1 MAKYR
6 VGVIGCGRKGGSH
19 ARAYALNP
27 LTEVVA
33 FADTDPE
40 NLELYCKY
48 YDVPGYSDY
57 REMLEKEQI
66 DIAAPI
72 LPVRPNPEV
81 VIGCAEAGVKAI
93 LCEKPIAASLA
104 DADRMVAACQS
115 RGIKLGAGDLDR
127 NLPQYW
133 QALEIIES
141 GEIGEVKSINFIG
154 GSGTEMS
161 GGGCQLFSLMRMF
174 AGDADV
180 AWVVGWVADDPES
193 DHDQGV
199 AGYLRFT
206 NGIEAFMHRE
216 PDARGRGF
224 EVSCSRGVFRSNN
237 SFLSLWKADGD
248 IDPLAGGSLKKVE
261 GVFPETSVYGRMS
274 GDYDADGWRWP
285 GDRNIASVQSIV
297 DALEQDI
304 EPRGS
309 GDNGRKVLEIAIAL
323 RESHRRGHAPVRLP
337 LEDRSLRL
345 FPKSS
350 RMDNKKPQMGR
361 EQYMPQV
368 QGKRQV

>member
-6 VGVIGCGRKGGSH
+6 VGVIGCGRKGGQH

-48 YDVPGYSDY
+48 YGVPGYSDY
-57 REMLEKEQI
+57 REMLDKEQI

-81 VIGCAEAGVKAI
+81 VVGCAEAGVKAI

-141 GEIGEVKSINFIG
+141 GELGEVKNINFTG

-161 GGGCQLFSLMRMF
+161 GGGCQLFSLMRLF
-174 AGDADV
+174 AGDANV
-180 AWVVGWVADDPES
+180 AWVIGWVADDPQS

-216 PDARGRGF
+216 TDARGSGF
-224 EVSCSRGVFRSNN
+224 EVSCTRGVFRSNDGY
-237 SFLSLWKADGD
+237 LSLWKADED
-248 IDPLAGGSLKKVE
+248 IDRPTWRTLKQVE
-261 GVFPETSVYGRMS
+261 GVLPEGRVYGRMS
-274 GDYDADGWRWP
+274 GDYDEEGWRWP

-297 DALEQDI
+297 DALEKNI

-309 GDNGRKVLEIAIAL
+309 GDNGRKVLEMAIAL
-323 RESHRRGHAPVRLP
+323 RESHRRGHVPVRLP

-361 EQYMPQV
+361 ETYMPQI
-368 QGKRQV
+368 QGKKQV

>member
-6 VGVIGCGRKGGSH
+6 VGVIGCGRKGGQH

-33 FADTDPE
+33 FADTDSE

-48 YDVPGYSDY
+48 YGVPGYSDY
-57 REMLEKEQI
+57 RELLEKEQI

-81 VIGCAEAGVKAI
+81 VIGCAEARVQAI
-93 LCEKPIAASLA
+93 LCEKPIAATLA
-104 DADRMVAACQS
+104 DADRMVEVCQS
-115 RGIKLGAGDLDR
+115 RGIKFGSGDLDR

-133 QALEIIES
+133 KAREIIES
-141 GEIGEVKSINFIG
+141 GELGEVKSLNFTG

-161 GGGCQLFSLMRMF
+161 GGGCQLFSLMRLF
-174 AGDADV
+174 AGDANV
-180 AWVVGWVADDPES
+180 GWVIGWVADDPES

-206 NGIEAFMHRE
+206 NGIEAFMHRD
-216 PDARGRGF
+216 PDARGNGF

-237 SFLSLWKADGD
+237 GFLHLWKADD
-248 IDPLAGGSLKKVE
+248 DVARPTWASLKKVE

-274 GDYDADGWRWP
+274 GSYGDDGWRWP
-285 GDRNIASVQSIV
+285 GDRNIATVQSIV
-297 DALEQDI
+297 DSLEKDI

-323 RESHRRGHAPVRLP
+323 RESHRRGHVPVRLP

-350 RMDNKKPQMGR
+350 RMDNKKPQIGR
-361 EQYMPQV
+361 ENYMPQIEAK
-368 QGKRQV
+368 KRT